1 MTSMALLQLFWHF
14 TNWQSSSSNYPVKRR
29 LGNLHLC
36 FSWLVLISPF
46 DLKKK
51 AKSTVYLTSNIMNN
65 YCSEVMQTKNQA
77 PDKVWIY
84 LTFNGNF
91 ETFQWPLN
99 AYLILYSLSLSLSN
113 TDTHTHTHTC
123 MHTYRACLLTWN
135 YIQNQVTHE
144 NWTNGNGT
152 NFAKHTCIPN
162 QNMPT
167 VSSKHHSLRTK
178 PPMPTNVLGVYS
190 KLLGLQLHI
199 TVHSKWEFDCWTR
212 TVPSWHLMLPLLPS
226 PPLF

>member
-29 LGNLHLC
+29 LGNLHIC

-99 AYLILYSLSLSLSN
+99 TYLILYSLSLSLSN
-113 TDTHTHTHTC
+113 TDTHTHTHTH
-123 MHTYRACLLTWN
+123 MHAHIQSLLTHMKLYTEPGNAWKLDKWQW
-135 YIQNQVTHE
+135 YKFCQTH
-144 NWTNGNGT
+144 
-152 NFAKHTCIPN
+152 
-162 QNMPT
+162 
-167 VSSKHHSLRTK
+167 L
-178 PPMPTNVLGVYS
+178 
-190 KLLGLQLHI
+190 
-199 TVHSKWEFDCWTR
+199 HSKPKYANC
-212 TVPSWHLMLPLLPS
+212 
-226 PPLF
+226 